1 MAAISLARGDKDEAQ
16 TLFAKALQNAL
27 EATALP
33 IALDALA
40 GLSAIRARQ
49 GDDESALALALAVAR
64 HPASTQGAAARAGQL
79 QCELAARLTPEQVAG
94 AEAQAARDLADLARM
109 TGDA

>member
-1 MAAISLARGDKDEAQ
+1 MAAISLARGDEDEAQ
-16 TLFAKALQNAL
+16 ALFTKALQNAL

-49 GDDESALALALAVAR
+49 GDDETALALALAVAR
-64 HPASTQGAAARAGQL
+64 YLVYKTVPVAGQL

-94 AEAQAARDLADLARM
+94 AEAQAQAARILADLARM
-109 TGDA
+109 AV